1 MLVKNP
7 PADAGNTRD
16 SRSISE
22 LGRPLGVGS
31 GTPPQYSCL
40 ENSMG
45 RGAWQATVHGAA
57 NSWTRLSTHT
67 HSIIR
72 KLILKIHWHIAV
84 CNTLMLYF
92 FLLFFF

>member
-7 PADAGNTRD
+7 PADAGDTRD
-16 SRSISE
+16 SGSIPE
-22 LGRPLGVGS
+22 LGRSLGVGN

-45 RGAWQATVHGAA
+45 RGAWQATVYEAA
-57 NSWTRLSTHT
+57 KSRTQLSTHT

-72 KLILKIHWHIAV
+72 KLILRIHWHTAV
-84 CNTLMLYF
+84 CDTLML
-92 FLLFFF
+92 